1 MTVLKKN
8 DLNKIQG
15 TLYVVA
21 TPIGNLGDIT
31 LRALE
36 ILKSVDAIAAE
47 DTRHTSGLLSHFGIS
62 KKLIAVHEHNE
73 LQSAEKLLLQLK
85 NGENIALV
93 TDAGTPAVSD
103 PGAMVVNVVRKAGI
117 QVVPIPGV
125 SALVTALSASGITQ
139 NGFYFH
145 GFLPASGAA
154 RRKILEQLK
163 SQSVT
168 LVFYEAPHRIIE
180 CIEDIAKVLGE
191 DRQITFA
198 RELTKTFET
207 IYTCPADLA
216 SAWLQADSNQQRG
229 EFVLLVEAAPVKV
242 VQEISEEAQRV
253 LKCLLAELPLKQAV
267 ALATEITNLKKN
279 DLYEFALRLKQDT
292 KHDNKTYVNSPG

>member
-1 MTVLKKN
+1 MKQV
-8 DLNKIQG
+8 G

-36 ILKSVDAIAAE
+36 TLKSVDAIAAE

-73 LQSAEKLLLQLK
+73 QQSAEKLLAQLK

-103 PGAMVVNVVRKAGI
+103 PGAIVVKIVRNAGVK
-117 QVVPIPGV
+117 VVPIPGV
-125 SALVTALSASGITQ
+125 SAVIAALSASGITQ
-139 NGFYFH
+139 SGFQFV

-154 RRKILEQLK
+154 RRKTLEQLK
-163 SQSVT
+163 AQTVT

-180 CIEDIAKVLGE
+180 SIVDIAKVLGE
-191 DRQITFA
+191 DRQVTFA

-207 IYTCPADLA
+207 IYTSSADRA
-216 SAWLQADSNQQRG
+216 SAWLQADANQQRG
-229 EFVLLVEAAPVKV
+229 EFVLLVEAAPVV
-242 VQEISEEAQRV
+242 EVQEICEEAQRV

-279 DLYEFALRLKQDT
+279 DLYEFALKLK
-292 KHDNKTYVNSPG
+292 KDN

>member
-1 MTVLKKN
+1 MAMKQV
-8 DLNKIQG
+8 G

-47 DTRHTSGLLSHFGIS
+47 NTRHTSGLLSHFGIS

-73 LQSAEKLLLQLK
+73 QQSAEKLLLQLK

-103 PGAMVVNVVRKAGI
+103 PGAIVVKMVREAGVK
-117 QVVPIPGV
+117 VVPIPGV
-125 SALVTALSASGITQ
+125 SAVIAALSASGITQ

-145 GFLPASGAA
+145 GFLPASGAT
-154 RRKILEQLK
+154 RRKVLESLK
-163 SQSVT
+163 SQTVT
-168 LVFYEAPHRIIE
+168 LVLYEAPHRIVE
-180 CIEDIAKVLGE
+180 CVEDLAKVLGGE
-191 DRQITFA
+191 RRITFC

-207 IYTCPADLA
+207 IYSCALNYA
-216 SAWLQADSNQQRG
+216 SAWLQADANQQRG
-229 EFVLLVEAAPVKV
+229 EFVLLVEAAPVIEA
-242 VQEISEEAQRV
+242 QEVSGEAQRV

-267 ALATEITNLKKN
+267 AFATEITNLKKN
-279 DLYEFALRLKQDT
+279 DLYEFALKLKQDT
-292 KHDNKTYVNSPG
+292 KLETQK

>member
-1 MTVLKKN
+1 MESQVK
-8 DLNKIQG
+8 QVG

-21 TPIGNLGDIT
+21 TPIGNLGDMT

-47 DTRHTSGLLSHFGIS
+47 DTRHSSGLLSHFGIS
-62 KKLIAVHEHNE
+62 KRLIAVHEHNE
-73 LQSAEKLLLQLK
+73 QQSAEKMVLALK
-85 NGENIALV
+85 NGDNIALV

-103 PGAMVVNVVRKAGI
+103 PGAVVVQAARNANIK
-117 QVVPIPGV
+117 VVPIPGA
-125 SALVTALSASGITQ
+125 SAVVAALSASGITQ

-163 SQSVT
+163 AQTVT
-168 LVFYEAPHRIIE
+168 LVLYEAPHRIVE
-180 CIEDIAKVLGE
+180 CAEDIAKVLGE
-191 DRQITFA
+191 NRQITFC

-207 IYTCPADLA
+207 IYTCASSEA
-216 SAWLQADSNQQRG
+216 SAWLQADVNQQRG
-229 EFVLLVEAAPVKV
+229 EFVLLIEAAPIVEAE
-242 VQEISEEAQRV
+242 EISEEAQRV

-279 DLYEFALRLKQDT
+279 DLYEFALKLKQDI
-292 KHDNKTYVNSPG
+292 N

>member
-1 MTVLKKN
+1 MKE
-8 DLNKIQG
+8 QG
-15 TLYVVA
+15 ILYVVA

-36 ILKSVDAIAAE
+36 TLKMVDAIAAE

-73 LQSAEKLLLQLK
+73 LQSADRLLVQLK

-93 TDAGTPAVSD
+93 TDAGTPGISD
-103 PGAMVVNVVRKAGI
+103 PGAIVVKMARESGI
-117 QVVPIPGV
+117 KVAPIPGV
-125 SALVTALSASGITQ
+125 SAVVAALSASGITQ

-145 GFLPASGAA
+145 SFLPASGAA
-154 RRKILEQLK
+154 RRKVLESLK

-180 CIEDIAKVLGE
+180 SIEDIAKVLGE
-191 DRQITFA
+191 DRQVTFA

-207 IYTCPADLA
+207 IYTCPAGRA

-229 EFVLLVEAAPVKV
+229 EFVLLVEAAPVIEA
-242 VQEISEEAQRV
+242 QEISEEAQRV

-267 ALATEITNLKKN
+267 GLATEITNLKKN
-279 DLYEFALRLKQDT
+279 DLYEFALKLK
-292 KHDNKTYVNSPG
+292 KDNS

>member
-1 MTVLKKN
+1 MN
-8 DLNKIQG
+8 DLKTNGQG
-15 TLYVVA
+15 ILYVVA

-31 LRALE
+31 LRAIE
-36 ILKSVDAIAAE
+36 TLKTVDAIAAE

-73 LQSAEKLLLQLK
+73 QQSAEKLVLALK

-103 PGAMVVNVVRKAGI
+103 PGAIVVKVVRENGI
-117 QVVPIPGV
+117 KVVPIPGV
-125 SALVTALSASGITQ
+125 SAVIAALSASGITQ

-154 RRKILEQLK
+154 RRKQLEALK
-163 SQSVT
+163 AQTVT
-168 LVFYEAPHRIIE
+168 LVLYEAPHRIVE
-180 CIEDIAKVLGE
+180 CVEDIAKVLGE
-191 DRQITFA
+191 NRQITFC

-207 IYTCPADLA
+207 IYTCPASRA
-216 SAWLQADSNQQRG
+216 GAWLQADTNQQRG
-229 EFVLLVEAAPVKV
+229 EFVLLVEAAPVV
-242 VQEISEEAQRV
+242 EAEEISEEAQRV

-267 ALATEITNLKKN
+267 ALATVITSEKKN
-279 DLYEFALRLKQDT
+279 DLYDLALSLK
-292 KHDNKTYVNSPG
+292 K